1 MGQRARLKSNIKKNG
16 LNDLNKMKVW
26 FKDERL
32 AHWPRPG
39 PDSEE
44 KVRELVNRYKIGI
57 HII

>member
-44 KVRELVNRYKIGI
+44 KVREWVFYK
-57 HII
+57 